1 MAENVAPTNKRMA
14 SPRGAKRAAGA
25 VQSPVA
31 AKRSAPTAVPP
42 SPAVPNYAAFMR
54 TGTAGSAA
62 PTSSSSSSCAL
73 TPHEAALA
81 MSSLGVFME
90 DALADA
96 VTYVAH
102 AGRAGVGAEDM
113 VLALKAQVFACKV
126 GGDCG
131 GDAVLQRET
140 QARLRARYAEVLA
153 AETEARRREMLG
165 LPSEDED
172 GDDGDGEEEGEEQGE
187 EQGVTS
193 EEFTPSTC
201 ECKTCALVN
210 RARIHW
216 GAWEPDEG
224 DSLSAIV
231 KKALDKTGAQ
241 FLV

>member
-1 MAENVAPTNKRMA
+1 MAENVAPTNKRKA

-62 PTSSSSSSCAL
+62 PSSSSSSSSSSCAL

-131 GDAVLQRET
+131 GDAALQRET

-172 GDDGDGEEEGEEQGE
+172 GDDGDGEEEGE
-187 EQGVTS
+187 TS

>member
-1 MAENVAPTNKRMA
+1 MAENCPPANK
-14 SPRGAKRAAGA
+14 KRAAGE
-25 VQSPVA
+25 VQSPAA
-31 AKRSAPTAVPP
+31 AKRSAPAAVPAAVPP
-42 SPAVPNYAAFMR
+42 SPAVPNYAAIMR
-54 TGTAGSAA
+54 TGSGAA
-62 PTSSSSSSCAL
+62 PSSSSCAL

-90 DALADA
+90 DALVDA

-102 AGRAGVGAEDM
+102 AGREGVGAEDM

-131 GDAVLQRET
+131 GDAALQRET
-140 QARLRARYAEVLA
+140 QTRLRARYAEVLA

-165 LPSEDED
+165 LLSEDED
-172 GDDGDGEEEGEEQGE
+172 EDEDDGDGKEGEEEEGEKNEA
-187 EQGVTS
+187 
-193 EEFTPSTC
+193 FTPSTC

>member
-1 MAENVAPTNKRMA
+1 MAENVAPTNKREV
-14 SPRGAKRAAGA
+14 SPRGAKRIAAGA

-62 PTSSSSSSCAL
+62 PSSSSSSCAL

-131 GDAVLQRET
+131 GDAALQRET

-172 GDDGDGEEEGEEQGE
+172 GDDGDGEEEGE
-187 EQGVTS
+187 TS